1 VVSQVDICLGIFL
14 EKVWK
19 GANQIRGWILQNIG
33 KFAKAG
39 NIEESLLIL
48 KFKLDLCSSPL
59 VAQEFRI
66 HTFDIY
72 VTLAFRLL
80 DPIFMRLAS
89 LVMGRVIF
97 RFRHNKL
104 L

>member
-1 VVSQVDICLGIFL
+1 MDICLGIFL

-39 NIEESLLIL
+39 NIEKSLLIL
-48 KFKLDLCSSPL
+48 KFELDLCSSPL

-89 LVMGRVIF
+89 LIMRRVIF
-97 RFRHNKL
+97 RFCHNKL